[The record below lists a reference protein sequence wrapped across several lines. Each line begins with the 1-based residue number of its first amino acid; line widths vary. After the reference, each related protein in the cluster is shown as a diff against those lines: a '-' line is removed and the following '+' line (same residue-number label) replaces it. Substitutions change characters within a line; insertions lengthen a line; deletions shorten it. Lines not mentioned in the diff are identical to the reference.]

1 VGPLAHKVEL
11 EGGER
16 IRFGEVQV
24 VIRASGDSTGGA
36 FSIVEEIP
44 PLVDTPTHVH
54 EREDEMFY
62 VLEGRHVFRVGDEDY
77 EAGPGDLV
85 FGPRG
90 VPHSQRR
97 LEPGV
102 GRLLAMLSPPGF
114 EGFFR
119 ELGAAE
125 RDGTLGPD
133 AYAAASERYGIT
145 WVGDGS

>member
-1 VGPLAHKVEL
+1 MGVPAHKVEL

-24 VIRASGDSTGGA
+24 VIRASAESTGGA
-36 FSIVEEIP
+36 FSIIEEIP

-54 EREDEMFY
+54 AREDEIFY
-62 VLEGRHVFRVGDEDY
+62 VLEGKHVFRVGDEEH

-85 FGPRG
+85 FAPRG

-102 GRLLAMLSPPGF
+102 GRLLAMFSPSGF

-119 ELGAAE
+119 ELGEAE
-125 RDGTLGPD
+125 RDGTLGPE
-133 AYAAASERYGIT
+133 AYARASQKYGIT
-145 WVGDGS
+145 RVDE